1 MRLPTLLILLTLTG
15 CTTMQPVVSGC
26 PKPNIPPAPHYP
38 VASLKQGDSPA
49 TVAKAYVSTVQMQQ
63 DYIGELKHVLGG
75 YE

>member
-1 MRLPTLLILLTLTG
+1 VRPLALLILLTLTG
-15 CTTMQPVVSGC
+15 CTTTQPVVVGC

-49 TVAKAYVSTVQMQQ
+49 TVAKAYVATVRLQQ
-63 DYIGELKHVLGG
+63 DYIGELTHILRG

>member
-1 MRLPTLLILLTLTG
+1 MRLLILLTILTITG

-38 VASLKQGDSPA
+38 VADLKRGDSPA
-49 TVAKAYVSTVQMQQ
+49 TVAKAYVASLGMCL
-63 DYIGELKHVLGG
+63 DDSANLRHVCGL